1 MAGWLPKLLFAGAS
15 ALFWEEVV
23 RPELATGDAKVQ
35 ARRRGDPRPVV
46 QHRGTTL
53 PLPYASDS
61 LAAIV
66 LVDSVERSA
75 DPLVLIGDAARV
87 AERVYVL
94 APHLWTPG
102 AWLDPRN
109 RWIKVGEKL
118 YAVPGRKAAP
128 VSLET
133 VASDLGHLTPLETAW
148 TAVEEGVA
156 GWLSSQS
163 GRSGGDVLKPK
174 HTSQA

>member
-1 MAGWLPKLLFAGAS
+1 MPGWFKKVLFAGAT

-23 RPELATGDAKVQ
+23 RPELATGDARLT

-46 QHRGTTL
+46 KHTETAL
-53 PLPYASDS
+53 PLPYPSGS

-66 LVDSVERSA
+66 LVDSVERAA
-75 DPLVLIGDAARV
+75 DPLALLAEAARV
-87 AERVYVL
+87 ADRVYVL

-109 RWIKVGEKL
+109 RWVKVGEML

-128 VSLET
+128 VSLEAVKT
-133 VASDLGHLTPLETAW
+133 DLGHLNPLETVR
-148 TAVEEGVA
+148 TIVGEGVA
-156 GWLSSQS
+156 GWLTP
-163 GRSGGDVLKPK
+163 RKAK
-174 HTSQA
+174 T